1 MHTQLHEYL
10 EGERAASSLSEDLRG
25 AASDWDALLDAVRAP
40 ERPLP
45 WLEGRVMHAVAA
57 HVARPGWRAWLGAL
71 PRPRYAAAVA
81 AVVVI
86 AAAVLLR
93 PAAPTP
99 SAAPPAAVDAAA
111 IFVQFALEAPGARTV
126 SVTGSFNQ
134 WSSRA
139 TPLTDV
145 DGDGVWTALV
155 PLGPGVHQYMF
166 VVDEVE
172 WVTDPR
178 AGRYVDDGFGR
189 NNAVI
194 AVAMPSS
201 PAS

>member
-10 EGERAASSLSEDLRG
+10 EGDHTASALAEELRSAA
-25 AASDWDALLDAVRAP
+25 ADWDALLEAVRTP

-57 HVARPGWRAWLGAL
+57 HAARPAWRGRLRAL
-71 PRPRYAAAVA
+71 ARPRYAAAVA

-93 PAAPTP
+93 PAARAP
-99 SAAPPAAVDAAA
+99 SAARPDPVDAAA